1 MYADDVLI
9 PWFEAAWDAAGR
21 PPLLDA
27 HTHFGSNDPDGYG
40 CSPEDLIASLELA
53 HSRGVVFPMHEPGGY
68 GEANDAMI
76 DAAERSNGR
85 LVPFCRVDPHVE
97 PRTEFE
103 RALAGGARGLKLHP
117 RSDAFELGTDELGEI
132 WPIAHERR
140 MPVLVHAGR
149 GIPALG
155 RDAVEICERWPGA
168 RLILAHCGLSDLSWL
183 VSRVGELPNLYFD
196 TSWWSPADI
205 VALMALVPP
214 GQVLMGSDV
223 PYGTPVLGAFC
234 TLRIAEQLGYGDE
247 QVRLVMGEQMQRL
260 VRWEEPADGGPALGE
275 RAYRIDL
282 LLDRVHT
289 HLCTAITT
297 MFRGGDSSEQLA
309 NARLGCVVDDDQ
321 PHAATSRALSGL
333 IDSVVERGVTGGP
346 STSGVH
352 VAVAAA
358 IVART
363 PDVALP

>member
-1 MYADDVLI
+1 MYADEVLL

-40 CSPEDLIASLELA
+40 CSPEELLESLELA
-53 HSRGVVFPMHEPGGY
+53 HCRGVVFPMHEPGGY
-68 GEANDAMI
+68 SHANDSVMAE
-76 DAAERSNGR
+76 AARSDGR
-85 LVPFCRVDPHVE
+85 LVPFCRVDPHTE
-97 PRTEFE
+97 PLAELE
-103 RALAGGARGLKLHP
+103 RCLDAGARGVKLHP
-117 RSDAFELGTDELGEI
+117 RSDAFELGTGELDDF
-132 WPIAHERR
+132 WPVADERR
-140 MPVLVHAGR
+140 LPVLVHAGR

-155 RDAVEICERWPGA
+155 THAADICERWPGV

-183 VSRVGELPNLYFD
+183 VSHVGRLPNLFFD

-223 PYGTPVLGAFC
+223 PYGTPVLGSFG
-234 TLRIAEQLGYGDE
+234 TLRIAEQLGYTDE

-260 VRWEEPADGGPALGE
+260 VDWQEPADAGPAVGE
-275 RAYRIDL
+275 RAFQIDL

-297 MFRGGDSSEQLA
+297 MFRGGDATEQLA
-309 NARLGCVVDDDQ
+309 NAQLGCIVDDDQ
-321 PHAATSRALSGL
+321 PHAATCRALSDL
-333 IDSVVERGVTGGP
+333 IDQVTEYGVSGGP